1 MLVRQQ
7 TNQLTQQA
15 RHVRTERRSVHERC
29 RCCGRGHSHPF
40 RIEPDAAPVW
50 LIVSPSP
57 SSGGSSPRPA
67 PNCPSSPSAAIT
79 ASSPTGTHGSA
90 TIDHIKVATARDPDS
105 PGDFISQTND
115 ETAGQTLATQQVSSH
130 PAPQKIHECSRE
142 LATACNQAGHD
153 VVDGP
158 REKRAAR

>member
-1 MLVRQQ
+1 MR
-7 TNQLTQQA
+7 NPLTVSHKWGRTKAMTPKNVGNGLLYQA
-15 RHVRTERRSVHERC
+15 
-29 RCCGRGHSHPF
+29 
-40 RIEPDAAPVW
+40 A
-50 LIVSPSP
+50 LIPKMRKVQ
-57 SSGGSSPRPA
+57 
-67 PNCPSSPSAAIT
+67 
-79 ASSPTGTHGSA
+79 HGSA
-90 TIDHIKVATARDPDS
+90 TIDHIKVATARDPNS

-158 REKRAAR
+158 RGKRAAR